1 MIKVLHF
8 NASAHGG
15 AALASERI
23 HAAVSEVGVSSAL
36 WTPTSSADRLGGRL
50 RRVAGRQLTR
60 VLRTENEIRHTPAF
74 FSGPWGRSIQ
84 SARGGGVLHLHW
96 IGNETLSVKQ
106 IGALKGPVIWTLHD
120 MWAFCGAE
128 HVAYDQRWRE
138 GYRHDNRPEHERG
151 FDLNRWVWTRKLKHW
166 KRPIQIVAPSRW
178 MAQCVRD
185 SALMKD
191 WPVTHI
197 PNPID
202 TKFWRPMPKQHARE
216 HLGLPQDEKLIL
228 FGTFGETFAWHK
240 GFDLL
245 IEALEKLKEQL
256 KGIQLLVLGQET
268 SSSTSGNLPLDAYFC
283 GQINDQTRLLL
294 HYCAADVLVIPSRVD
309 NLPNTGVEALACGTP
324 VVAFN
329 TGGLSDIVEHGKTG
343 YLARAFDTDD
353 FANGIYRILKNNAAA
368 EFSTSARI
376 KAIKEFSLP
385 VVGAQYQLIYELA
398 AKSK

>member
-1 MIKVLHF
+1 MIEVLHF

-36 WTPTSSADRLGGRL
+36 WTPESSGERLGGRL
-50 RRVAGRQLTR
+50 RRAAGRQLTR
-60 VLRTENEIRHTPAF
+60 LLRTENDIRHTPAF
-74 FSGPWGRSIQ
+74 FPGSWRLGLNSEAAGL
-84 SARGGGVLHLHW
+84 LHLHW
-96 IGNETLSVKQ
+96 MGNEALSVKQ
-106 IGALKGPVIWTLHD
+106 IGAIKGPVIWTLHD

-138 GYRHDNRPEHERG
+138 GYRHDNRPEQERG
-151 FDLNRWVWTRKLKHW
+151 FDLNRWVWARKVKHW

-191 WPVTHI
+191 WPVAHI

-202 TKFWRPMPKQHARE
+202 TKFWRPMPKQQARE

-245 IEALEKLKEQL
+245 IEALKKLKEQR
-256 KGIQLLVLGQET
+256 KGIQLLVLGQDK
-268 SSSTSGNLPLDAYFC
+268 SSSKSGNLPLHAYFC
-283 GQINDQTRLLL
+283 GQINDQARLLL

-343 YLARAFDTDD
+343 YLARAFDTGD
-353 FANGIYRILKNNAAA
+353 FANGIYRILKNNAA
-368 EFSTSARI
+368 EKFSSSARS

-398 AKSK
+398 AKFK